1 MLNTAPQIQFSAIL
15 DFVYP
20 VGSYF
25 ITESADYNTV
35 AKVQA
40 HFGGTWVQLDAGR
53 FLEAVTSGAGSNKDA
68 GLPNIKG
75 TLGGDTGS
83 TNYMVSGTRNG
94 GQPYTA
100 GAFAVIANVG
110 IGGFGNGNGYSRGH
124 TITFNAAT
132 GATTSGIYSDSVTT
146 VQPKSRTVYMY
157 RRTA

>member
-25 ITESADYNTV
+25 ITESPNYDTV

-53 FLEAVTSGAGSNKDA
+53 FLEACTSGAGTPKNA

-75 TLGGDTGS
+75 SIGDVMAGEGS
-83 TNYMVSGTRNG
+83 AS
-94 GQPYTA
+94 
-100 GAFAVIANVG
+100 GAFQQDIVG
-110 IGGFGNGNGYSRGH
+110 TLNIYKTKNSEYWKNINLDASR
-124 TITFNAAT
+124 
-132 GATTSGIYSDSVTT
+132 SSSIYKDSVTT